1 MKEANEK
8 QMNFSR
14 TNWEIATTIVGA
26 QLLMGIDAGEMNLEQ
41 VQKEIIQDVFFSNLL
56 DSIHEKIDSEVCD
69 EEDIEVYKS
78 IGLNTIVIQA
88 MLDYTSIIQDSPI
101 ELESIHEIDLPLDEK
116 GVDDFVAKMSFSSE
130 EEKQISALFYS
141 ETNSMA
147 HELINNESVMKII
160 VAIYNLLNSDI
171 EMKQK
176 HLLIHKTLVELKFIN
191 FN

>member
-56 DSIHEKIDSEVCD
+56 NSIHEKIDSDVCD

-88 MLDYTSIIQDSPI
+88 MVDDTSIIQDSPL
-101 ELESIHEIDLPLDEK
+101 ELESIHELDLPLDEK
-116 GVDDFVAKMSFSSE
+116 GVDDFVAKTSFSSE
-130 EEKQISALFYS
+130 E
-141 ETNSMA
+141 
-147 HELINNESVMKII
+147 
-160 VAIYNLLNSDI
+160 
-171 EMKQK
+171 QK
-176 HLLIHKTLVELKFIN
+176 
-191 FN
+191 